1 MKVLLASPTYGP
13 VNPLCVQAIRGAVM
27 VAGNAGILWAG
38 EASADRMSYTDAR
51 NYTAQILM
59 DDFPAETDGVM
70 WVDSDIRPQPDSILK
85 LLRTAEHNSFDFLSG
100 VYHQRR
106 GEYRPCFYGWDERCK
121 GYRQNLMY
129 EEDTIVKAG
138 SCGFGF
144 VYTSRRMFR
153 DIEMLPKFSRD
164 RGGWFP
170 DHHYGDVGEDMGFCL
185 YARDAG
191 YTLYVHTGIQV
202 DHEGETR
209 WINRQSYLTKLMEKT
224 QDRQAAQVSMG

>member
-13 VNPLCVQAIRGAVM
+13 VDPVCAQALRGAVM
-27 VAGNAGILWAG
+27 VAANAGIAWAG

-59 DDFPAETDGVM
+59 DDFPVDTDGVM
-70 WVDSDIRPQPDSILK
+70 WVDSDIRPKPDSIA
-85 LLRTAEHNSFDFLSG
+85 LLLHTARHNSFDFLSG

-106 GEYRPCFYGWDERCK
+106 GEYRPCFYAWDDRTK
-121 GYRQNLMY
+121 GYRQNLVY
-129 EEDTIVKAG
+129 EPDTIVRAG

-144 VYTSRRMFR
+144 VYTSRKL
-153 DIEMLPKFSRD
+153 IAAIAQLPRFSRD

-185 YARDAG
+185 YATEAG
-191 YTLYVHTGIQV
+191 FPLYVHTGIQV
-202 DHEGETR
+202 DHQGETQ
-209 WINRQSYLTKLMEKT
+209 WINRDTYMAKLMEKT
-224 QDRQAAQVSMG
+224 LAKQATQVSMG